1 MYNVY
6 YTSYLYLLRLMDLS
20 HTGGNGMTINSKVTK
35 LISLCLAL
43 LLLLTA
49 CSKDDTEIKD
59 KNESEIEES
68 VAEESKPKEGGSVVL
83 GITQELDSL
92 DPYLAAAAGT
102 KEVIYNFF
110 DGLVKLTPESK
121 FEPALAES
129 YEFSDDATEYTFKI
143 REGVKF
149 HNGAELSVNDV
160 VYSLERAAG
169 ISDQSEGALIP
180 QLAVVESV
188 SADQDT
194 NQVTVKLKE
203 SDADFITYMTLAII
217 PADYAEQAEKPIGTG
232 PFVFSEYKTQE
243 HLKMK
248 KNEDYWRE
256 RNAYLDEVTF
266 LIMPSADAAM
276 IDLEKGNIDIF
287 PYLTMDKADLLKNN
301 YDFIASD
308 SNMVQIWGL
317 NNQRAPFDDPVV
329 RQALNMAVDKQMI
342 IEAVTFGEGNA
353 LESGMAPPMDDYYN
367 SDLTSIY
374 NPEEA
379 ETMLKEAGYQDLKI
393 EITVPGDYVIHVQ
406 TAEVIAAQLEQIGVT
421 ADVRSVD
428 WGTWLTDVYVGRNYD
443 STVIALTFDYV
454 APATVLRHYY
464 SKSENNFINF
474 ESAEFDQLF
483 EQALVETDHQ
493 KRVELYHQMQKI
505 LQDDSASVFLQNPGT
520 QTAVSKK
527 LGGYTTYPQYVQD
540 MYNVYFKAD

>member
-1 MYNVY
+1 
-6 YTSYLYLLRLMDLS
+6 MDSS
-20 HTGGNGMTINSKVTK
+20 HTGGNGMTINSKVIK

-59 KNESEIEES
+59 KNESEVEES

>member
-20 HTGGNGMTINSKVTK
+20 HTGGNGMTINSKVIK

-59 KNESEIEES
+59 KNESEVEES